1 MTPFS
6 LPRLQNILKS
16 AVSAYTPSHQKAASS
31 AAPASQ
37 HPILRKK
44 TLLFLPQNIAFL
56 HPEAGMQQAKC
67 GHLPAK
73 NKAFC
78 RQKVQF
84 LPLHLRYLSEKTSD
98 EPVFPFFFFYFNGQD
113 FAITLSMSGLQ
124 KITPFFPPTP
134 AFGPKQA
141 ILRRQKRQ
149 SVKMTNE
156 PCRVQRHS
164 SSMPQR

>member
-16 AVSAYTPSHQKAASS
+16 AVSAYTPSHQKAANS

-37 HPILRKK
+37 HPILWKK

-78 RQKVQF
+78 RQKVQI
-84 LPLHLRYLSEKTSD
+84 LPLHLRYLPEEMSD
-98 EPVFPFFFFYFNGQD
+98 EPVFSHFFFYFNCQD
-113 FAITLSMSGLQ
+113 FAITLSMNGLQ
-124 KITPFFPPTP
+124 KITPFFPTTP

-141 ILRRQKRQ
+141 ILGQQKRQ
-149 SVKMTNE
+149 SVKMTNA

>member
-16 AVSAYTPSHQKAASS
+16 AVSAYTPSYQKVANS

-37 HPILRKK
+37 HPVLWKK

-56 HPEAGMQQAKC
+56 HPKAGMQQAKC

-84 LPLHLRYLSEKTSD
+84 LPLRLRYLSEKMSD
-98 EPVFPFFFFYFNGQD
+98 EPVFSHFFFYFNCQN
-113 FAITLSMSGLQ
+113 FAITLFMNGLQ
-124 KITPFFPPTP
+124 KIIPFFPPTP
-134 AFGPKQA
+134 PSA
-141 ILRRQKRQ
+141 RNKRF
-149 SVKMTNE
+149 SGDRKYKVSK
-156 PCRVQRHS
+156 
-164 SSMPQR
+164 

>member
-16 AVSAYTPSHQKAASS
+16 GVSAYTPSHQKAVNS

-44 TLLFLPQNIAFL
+44 TLLFLSESIAFL

-73 NKAFC
+73 NKAFY

-84 LPLHLRYLSEKTSD
+84 LPLRLRYLSEKTSD
-98 EPVFPFFFFYFNGQD
+98 KPVFPFFFFYFNCQD

-124 KITPFFPPTP
+124 KITPFFPTTP

-141 ILRRQKRQ
+141 ILGRQKRQ
-149 SVKMTNE
+149 NVKMTNA

>member
-1 MTPFS
+1 
-6 LPRLQNILKS
+6 
-16 AVSAYTPSHQKAASS
+16 
-31 AAPASQ
+31 
-37 HPILRKK
+37 
-44 TLLFLPQNIAFL
+44 
-56 HPEAGMQQAKC
+56 MQQAKC

-73 NKAFC
+73 NKASC

-84 LPLHLRYLSEKTSD
+84 LPLRLRYLSEKMSD
-98 EPVFPFFFFYFNGQD
+98 EPVFSRFFFYFNCQD

-141 ILRRQKRQ
+141 ILGQQKRQ
-149 SVKMTNE
+149 SVKMTNA
-156 PCRVQRHS
+156 PRRVQRHS

>member
-31 AAPASQ
+31 AARAPQ
-37 HPILRKK
+37 PPVLWKK
-44 TLLFLPQNIAFL
+44 TLLFLSESIAFL
-56 HPEAGMQQAKC
+56 HPKAGMQQAKC

-84 LPLHLRYLSEKTSD
+84 LPLHLRYLSEKMSD
-98 EPVFPFFFFYFNGQD
+98 EPVFPFFFFYFNCQD
-113 FAITLSMSGLQ
+113 FAITLFMSGLQ
-124 KITPFFPPTP
+124 KIVPFFPTMP
-134 AFGPKQA
+134 AFGPKEA
-141 ILRRQKRQ
+141 ILGQQKIQ
-149 SVKMTNE
+149 SVKMTNA
-156 PCRVQRHS
+156 PWSVQIHS